1 MSKLDEENKE
11 LNKKRRI
18 PLQKKFMCKKINDIL
33 YGYLQSV
40 ATFNPNTNTLYVKK
54 DDVNFAELEEVF
66 DGKFKRR
73 TLVNHMSNLIS
84 YGFVKEDTM
93 MDTYGNEIKVYVL
106 PYNKESLYKL
116 IPLDTLKFLVDTVT
130 TSVVVTYVYL
140 LNKWEWKRGNYI
152 FTSEELI
159 KNCLGIKSAHTRDYE
174 RINNVLTCLVNNGL
188 IDYEDIYI
196 KKNGVAIPKKKLV
209 MVSKTYIDRRKKK

>member
-18 PLQKKFMCKKINDIL
+18 PLEKKFMCKKINDIL

-54 DDVNFAELEEVF
+54 DDVNFSELERMF

-73 TLVNHMSNLIS
+73 ALSNHMENLKV

-93 MDTYGNEIKVYVL
+93 VDAYGDVIKIYMLPYDEEKIYKSISMDTL
-106 PYNKESLYKL
+106 TKL
-116 IPLDTLKFLVDTVT
+116 INIGINSTI
-130 TSVVVTYVYL
+130 SIYIYL
-140 LNKWEWKRGNYI
+140 LDKSERENRCL

-159 KNCLGIKSAHTRDYE
+159 KNCLGIKTATHSRDFE
-174 RINNVLTCLVNNGL
+174 RVNDILKSLLDNG
-188 IDYEDIYI
+188 IIEFKEVYI
-196 KKNGVAIPKKKLV
+196 KRNDV
-209 MVSKTYIDRRKKK
+209 MICQKQLIKIH

>member
-1 MSKLDEENKE
+1 MDKE

-18 PLQKKFMCKKINDIL
+18 PLERKFMCKKINDIL
-33 YGYLQSV
+33 YGYLQSI

-54 DDVNFAELEEVF
+54 DDVSFAELEEVF

-73 TLVNHMSNLIS
+73 TLVNHMRNLIS

-93 MDTYGNEIKVYVL
+93 MDTYGDEIKVYAL

-130 TSVVVTYVYL
+130 PSVVATYVYL
-140 LNKWEWKRGNYI
+140 LNKWEWKGKNYI

-159 KNCLGIKSAHTRDYE
+159 KNCLGIKSVSNSRDYE
-174 RINNVLTCLVNNGL
+174 RINNVLDCLYNNGL
-188 IDYEDIYI
+188 IDFEKFYTTKDNITI
-196 KKNGVAIPKKKLV
+196 SKKRLIN
-209 MVSKTYIDRRKKK
+209 VSKNYKSKCRNRNEK